1 MFCYLFLSFIKRDC
15 SRIPCL
21 EPYMLTQ
28 CAVSGVDLVISLI
41 YIIMG
46 TITIQQLLPF
56 VLIQN
61 IPFYAVK
68 EIFRAIYNRNGEK

>member
-1 MFCYLFLSFIKRDC
+1 
-15 SRIPCL
+15 
-21 EPYMLTQ
+21 MLTQ

>member
-1 MFCYLFLSFIKRDC
+1 
-15 SRIPCL
+15 
-21 EPYMLTQ
+21 MLTQ

-56 VLIQN
+56 VLIPN

-68 EIFRAIYNRNGEK
+68 EIFRTLYNRNEEK